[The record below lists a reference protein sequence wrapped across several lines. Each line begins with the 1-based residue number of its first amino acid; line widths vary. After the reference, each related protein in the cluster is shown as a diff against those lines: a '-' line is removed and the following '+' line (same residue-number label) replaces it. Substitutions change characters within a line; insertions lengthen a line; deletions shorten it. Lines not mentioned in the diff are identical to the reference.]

1 MSRQIMSI
9 LVIDDEEEIRTMLS
23 SILADE
29 GYLVETAKNGKDA
42 LKNIKN
48 AKFDLALVDIE
59 LPDIKGTELLSKLK
73 QAQPKMATVIVTGH
87 PSVENAITSVNNK
100 ADGYVLKPI
109 NVPTLLET
117 IKKILADKTN
127 SYLEMFAEVER
138 AKSTTPIFK
147 YKTPDHW

>member
-73 QAQPKMATVIVTGH
+73 QAQPKMATIIVTGH

>member
-1 MSRQIMSI
+1 VSRQIMSI